1 MTPKSESSRR
11 MTCVEGLK
19 TLLSSSGIL
28 ESEDF
33 AVAKLDPD
41 FALLLLM
48 AASLRMAMAGV
59 LTGVRPAAGVLAP
72 LVGSLEMVRV
82 TTCMCSPSCLSPLW
96 YCLRRLRNL
105 AK

>member
-28 ESEDF
+28 EFLLGIRDF
-33 AVAKLDPD
+33 FAA

-59 LTGVRPAAGVLAP
+59 LTGVPAGVLG
-72 LVGSLEMVRV
+72 LLGGGVDMVRV
-82 TTCMCSPSCLSPLW
+82 TTCMCSPNCLSPLW

>member
-28 ESEDF
+28 RER
-33 AVAKLDPD
+33 LDPD

-72 LVGSLEMVRV
+72 LAGSLEMVRV